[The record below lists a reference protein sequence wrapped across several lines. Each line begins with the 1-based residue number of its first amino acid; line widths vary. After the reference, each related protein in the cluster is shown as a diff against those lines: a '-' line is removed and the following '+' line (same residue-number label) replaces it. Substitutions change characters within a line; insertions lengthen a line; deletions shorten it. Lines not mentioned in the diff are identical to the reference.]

1 MSKKNKHRN
10 QHDPWTSTHPTTAGG
25 TTPDGGASDPSFA
38 EVERLLAQGNSKP
51 ALELAK
57 LIHKRVSTSA
67 SEGLLVK
74 AYGARIRA
82 LLKSGLAVEA
92 KALLELV
99 RRRYPSARGALTGIG
114 VDLGARKESL
124 DDLLQHLTDPGL
136 APERRAEIE
145 TIIRRELTDLG
156 ALAQSPALPAEH
168 PLRVGAA
175 RLQSAW
181 EAVTTA
187 PVGDDV
193 LAQPEIS
200 RRSPLAPWKMLVRAI
215 AAFYRADAAACAHW
229 LQLIDP
235 DSAPAR
241 LAPAMRAMISRQAA
255 PGLKPAASFLV
266 AQVSG
271 RMDTLRGALQSLDA
285 AFTAGKRKQILAAIQ
300 NAARTCREVCPS
312 LLDRLRQHIGA
323 RSYNAD
329 TTYEQACAAMGGAP
343 RKDAY
348 FWRLMARQSEDP
360 RSMAC
365 LPACTMWDE
374 FRRHAV
380 DEGWFPAN
388 GPEVAALY
396 LHMADI
402 LQHIPREDLTR
413 LQQSFRNQLSR
424 LAHQYLDESP
434 SVRELAGKKNEED
447 LYLMFPERLYARA
460 CAIDPDPEVF
470 IRWLQW
476 ARQDSGWKLAEEA
489 AEAWKRAL
497 PKDSRPLLYLMDLA
511 EKRGALKK
519 ALGYLEQA
527 EGLAALNSEVRRGRL
542 RLLVATVMRH
552 VEQRK
557 AHLVERDIEELEA
570 LPQAREGDRPA
581 FLAALHWTICVLR
594 SDPDGAARHLAQ
606 VASLMESRV
615 AAAIVVVGLVDFCK
629 LYDLVTDRYYS
640 PHIVF
645 DGKESLAAAAARG
658 CALGDDL
665 GWPLTIPADFE
676 KQLLDE
682 LGRTPCAMD
691 ARQLRLLAEAAL
703 RLDRRYL
710 AFAASGAGLAKGGAT
725 EARFLLLRGRALPE
739 YEPERRGQCFA
750 AAAEL
755 ARRQRD
761 MGLVDE
767 AVECRR
773 GHFFMGQMNPL
784 LKDSS
789 PMSADQLNKVLNLE
803 KHASEF
809 PKFKSHKL
817 ETPFD
822 DEPFF
827 DDDEADDDDDEFDD
841 DVGPVTA
848 QEFDEVMNQLDD
860 LLGMGKRRGPRHKYR
875 RRPGPPSPPE
885 PPAGPGQG
893 SLF

>member
-1 MSKKNKHRN
+1 MSRKNKHRN
-10 QHDPWTSTHPTTAGG
+10 QDRPWSATQPVVARG
-25 TTPDGGASDPSFA
+25 TTPGAGANDPNFA

-57 LIHKRVSTSA
+57 QIHKRAGTSA
-67 SEGLLVK
+67 SEALLVK

-92 KALLELV
+92 KALLDLV
-99 RRRYPSARGALTGIG
+99 RQRYPSARGALAEIH
-114 VDLGARKESL
+114 VDVAVRKESL
-124 DDLLQHLTDPGL
+124 DDLIRQLNDPVL
-136 APERRAEIE
+136 EPERRVEIE

-156 ALAQSPALPAEH
+156 ALAQNPALPAEH
-168 PLRVGAA
+168 PLRAGAA
-175 RLQSAW
+175 RLQKAW
-181 EAVTTA
+181 EAVTAA
-187 PVGDDV
+187 PVEDDA
-193 LAQPEIS
+193 LALPEIS

-215 AAFYRADAAACAHW
+215 AAFYRPDDAACERW

-241 LAPAMRAMISRQAA
+241 LAPAVRAMISRQAA
-255 PGLKPAASFLV
+255 PGLKPAASFLI
-266 AQVSG
+266 AQVG
-271 RMDTLRGALQSLDA
+271 GKMDSLRGSLQSLDT
-285 AFTAGKRKQILAAIQ
+285 AFTAGRRKQLIPAIQ
-300 NAARTCREVCPS
+300 NAVRACREACPD
-312 LLDRLRQHIGA
+312 LLDRLRQHIGV
-323 RSYNAD
+323 RGSDAD
-329 TTYEQACAAMGGAP
+329 ITYEQVRDAMGGAP

-348 FWRLMARQSEDP
+348 FWRLMARQAEDP

-380 DEGWFPAN
+380 HEGWFPAD

-402 LQHIPREDLTR
+402 LQHIPREDLGD
-413 LQQSFRNQLSR
+413 LQRSFLNRFSGR
-424 LAHQYLDESP
+424 SYDYLDQP
-434 SVRELAGKKNEED
+434 PAIRELARKYNED
-447 LYLMFPERLYARA
+447 DAFILFPEQLYARA

-470 IRWLQW
+470 MRWLEW
-476 ARQDSGWKLAEEA
+476 ARQGSGWKLEEEA

-497 PKDSRPLLYLMDLA
+497 PKDSRPLLRLMDLA

-527 EGLAALNSEVRRGRL
+527 EGLAALNPEVRRGRL
-542 RLLVATVMRH
+542 RLLVATAMRH

-557 AHLVERDIEELEA
+557 PHLAERDIEELEA

-581 FLAALHWTICVLR
+581 FLAVLRWTLCVLR
-594 SDPDGAARHLAQ
+594 SDSDGAARNLAQ
-606 VASLMESRV
+606 AADLIGSRV
-615 AAAIVVVGLVDFCK
+615 AAAMVVAGIADFCK
-629 LYDLVTDRYYS
+629 LLDLVTDRYYNRN
-640 PHIVF
+640 IVF
-645 DGKESLAAAAARG
+645 DSKESLAAAVARG

-665 GWPLTIPADFE
+665 GWPLTIPPAFE

-682 LGRTPCAMD
+682 LGRTPGAMV

-703 RLDRRYL
+703 RLDRRHL

-739 YEPERRGQCFA
+739 YEPERRDQCFA

-773 GHFFMGQMNPL
+773 GHFFMGVLNPHASG
-784 LKDSS
+784 SS
-789 PMSADQLNKVLNLE
+789 SSMSTDQLNKVLSLE
-803 KHASEF
+803 KQASEF
-809 PKFKSHKL
+809 PPFRTPKFES
-817 ETPFD
+817 PFD

-827 DDDEADDDDDEFDD
+827 DDDEEDDEEFDD
-841 DVGPVTA
+841 DMGPVTPE
-848 QEFDEVMNQLDD
+848 EFDEIMNQLDD
-860 LLGMGKRRGPRHKYR
+860 LLGMGKRRGPHHKHRR
-875 RRPGPPSPPE
+875 RRPGPPGTPRPPS
-885 PPAGPGQG
+885 GSGQG